1 MKLGKC
7 LSLLFLDNKTAEVR
21 FDLTFGLADLP
32 LLLRLLLLSFFFVMY
47 LVLYIYC
54 SKEDGSSH
62 SIKKQNFKVLR
73 YSAKNNK

>member
-1 MKLGKC
+1 M
-7 LSLLFLDNKTAEVR
+7 FLDNKTSEVR

-32 LLLRLLLLSFFFVMY
+32 LLLLLIFFVMY

-62 SIKKQNFKVLR
+62 PIKKQNFKVLR
-73 YSAKNNK
+73 YSAKSNK